1 MTSKKSRKSKTDTT
15 PKALGLF
22 DHVKHIR
29 SVQSPGYYDNLS
41 ETDRKSFNHFMI
53 IRTLAMDD
61 SIIEDMAVLYRYF
74 DKIPSPQFYQLLIS
88 VVPKS
93 NKFVLWIKSKY
104 LKHNKDLL
112 ELVSKKFEVPKR
124 QANEY
129 VNILLHSNPEEL
141 VNVCRAYGLE
151 DKEIEELV
159 NKDNKYD

>member
-1 MTSKKSRKSKTDTT
+1 
-15 PKALGLF
+15 
-22 DHVKHIR
+22 
-29 SVQSPGYYDNLS
+29 
-41 ETDRKSFNHFMI
+41 
-53 IRTLAMDD
+53 
-61 SIIEDMAVLYRYF
+61 
-74 DKIPSPQFYQLLIS
+74 LLIS

-93 NKFVLWIKSKY
+93 NKFVPWIKSKY